1 MAENIAF
8 RRLPVTRPRVECGNG
23 SYLIDA
29 IFSIAGAPV
38 ANLTAA
44 MLKVVPLALI
54 LNAIALPAS
63 HRTGAFAEDSDRL
76 SSDDSPSGPSSS
88 TPESARNVS
97 FLLDGWSGVCAL

>member
-29 IFSIAGAPV
+29 IFSSAGAPV

-44 MLKVVPLALI
+44 MLKVVLLALI
-54 LNAIALPAS
+54 LNAIALPAFAQNWS
-63 HRTGAFAEDSDRL
+63 VGGGLGPFVFGRFAER
-76 SSDDSPSGPSSS
+76 
-88 TPESARNVS
+88 TVVINT
-97 FLLDGWSGVCAL
+97 